1 MAIPS
6 RSIDESELDRAFAVT
21 RAALDKAKISKPLSD
36 EESKRAAVM
45 LDMASRYFN
54 DAFSSGAMAIFS
66 MHSERYTTLTV
77 GSMQALASDCSMSA
91 VIRSCSRW
99 ISLFERFQNTSN
111 CFLAV
116 SARGPFSMINA

>member
-54 DAFSSGAMAIFS
+54 DASFFRSNGDLLNAFGAVYYAHGWLDAGARIGLFDVGCDS
-66 MHSERYTTLTV
+66 KLFTV
-77 GSMQALASDCSMSA
+77 D
-91 VIRSCSRW
+91 
-99 ISLFERFQNTSN
+99 
-111 CFLAV
+111 
-116 SARGPFSMINA
+116 